1 MDVQVNGEHRTLTAG
16 VTVAG
21 LLTELDIRP
30 DRVAVEVNLNIL
42 DRSEFDGRRL
52 QEGDRIEIISFIG
65 GGGGSEVSRR
75 PCARAPR
82 TIGMWSVDARSVG
95 TSTPRWERGREK
107 SEQDTSVL

>member
-1 MDVQVNGEHRTLTAG
+1 MQIQVNGEPRTLAAG

-42 DRSEFDGRRL
+42 DRGEFDGRRL

-65 GGGGSEVSRR
+65 GGAGQGV
-75 PCARAPR
+75 
-82 TIGMWSVDARSVG
+82 
-95 TSTPRWERGREK
+95 
-107 SEQDTSVL
+107 

>member
-65 GGGGSEVSRR
+65 GGSCQQSAVSLKQQDSELLAES
-75 PCARAPR
+75 
-82 TIGMWSVDARSVG
+82 
-95 TSTPRWERGREK
+95 
-107 SEQDTSVL
+107 

>member
-1 MDVQVNGEHRTLTAG
+1 MHIQVNGEPRTLAAG

-52 QEGDRIEIISFIG
+52 QEGDRVEIISFIG
-65 GGGGSEVSRR
+65 GGAGQGVGW
-75 PCARAPR
+75 R
-82 TIGMWSVDARSVG
+82 TIG
-95 TSTPRWERGREK
+95 
-107 SEQDTSVL
+107 

>member
-1 MDVQVNGEHRTLTAG
+1 MHIQVNGEPRTLAAG

-42 DRSEFDGRRL
+42 DRSEFDRRGL

-65 GGGGSEVSRR
+65 GGSRPPHAAKFR
-75 PCARAPR
+75 VVC
-82 TIGMWSVDARSVG
+82 
-95 TSTPRWERGREK
+95 
-107 SEQDTSVL
+107 